1 MGWGWV
7 VVQAILL
14 GAYGVALTTTPS
26 GAWGVWRWLGVPLLG
41 VGAVIGLLAVLQH
54 GRKLTPLP
62 EPNPSL
68 GLLQHGVYARI
79 RHPMYV
85 GVILMAFGGAVVL
98 QKAWGVVVATALLLF
113 FYLKACEEERRLLRC
128 YPQYADYMR
137 RTGRFLP
144 RLHR

>member
-7 VVQAILL
+7 GVQVFLF
-14 GAYGVALTTTPS
+14 GAYGYALIATPS
-26 GAWGVWRWLGVPLLG
+26 GAWGAWRWVGVPLLG
-41 VGAVIGLLAVLQH
+41 LGAVIGLLAVLQH

-68 GLLQHGVYARI
+68 GLLQHGVYAQI

-85 GVILMAFGGAVVL
+85 GVILMAFGGAITL
-98 QKAWGVVVATALLLF
+98 QKVWGLVVATALFLF
-113 FYLKACEEERRLLRC
+113 FYLKAREEERRLLRC
-128 YPQYADYMR
+128 YPEYADYMQ

-144 RLHR
+144 RRHR